1 MAGDISGQEFAPK
14 AWVFREGDVATD
26 AYVVMDGT
34 VRIFKTRN
42 GHETT
47 LAMLKPGDIFG
58 EMALLDG
65 KPRSASARAGDHGV
79 TVRRI
84 SHTDFKDMLK
94 DPFVWELVSEMGRR
108 LRVADEELNRLES
121 DQAARHAFLEHR
133 GVRRDWAV

>member
-1 MAGDISGQEFAPK
+1 MAGDIRGHQLAPK
-14 AWVFREGDVATD
+14 AWVFREGDDARE
-26 AYVVMDGT
+26 AYVLMDGT

-65 KPRSASARAGDHGV
+65 KPRSASATAGDHGA
-79 TVRRI
+79 TLRSI
-84 SHTDFKDMLK
+84 SHAEFKDMLK

-108 LRVADEELNRLES
+108 LRAADEELNRLES
-121 DQAARHAFLEHR
+121 DQAARHEFLEHR